1 MDCKY
6 LKECG
11 SCTLFTP
18 YSEQISFKTDLI
30 KQNFSHFYEGKFDVF
45 SSSPKHYRTRAEF
58 GIWHEGSK
66 LSYTMHAKEKG
77 KKVFIDECP
86 KVCEQISHLMP
97 RLLESLQDDEI
108 LRTKLFGV
116 EFIACKSGT
125 LVTLLYHKK
134 LGSEFEAAMKILAS
148 KLDVMILARSR
159 GQKLLSGELNLVDEL
174 NIDGEIYKFSLSE
187 NAFIQPNKAVNEKMI
202 AWAKECVQGGADL
215 LELYCGH
222 GNFTIPLSFKFKN
235 VLATEISKSSIANAL
250 KNCELNGAENIK
262 FLRMDADELMSAFAG
277 VREFNRLK
285 DISLNDFNFS
295 HVLVDPPRAGLSES
309 VINFIRNFKNI
320 IYISCNPETLKENLN
335 ELTKSHKVI
344 KFALF
349 DQFANTHHIECGVL
363 LEAKDKF

>member
-18 YSEQISFKTDLI
+18 YDEQILFKTDLI
-30 KQNFSHFYEGKFDVF
+30 KQNFSHFYEGKFDIF

-58 GIWHEGSK
+58 GIWHDGSK
-66 LSYTMHAKEKG
+66 LSYTMHASQKG
-77 KKVFIDECP
+77 KKVFIDECL

-134 LGSEFEAAMKILAS
+134 LDSEFEAAMKILAS

-159 GQKLLSGELNLVDEL
+159 RQKLLSGELNLVDEL
-174 NIDGEIYKFSLSE
+174 NVDGQIYKFSLSE

-202 AWAKECVQGGADL
+202 AWAKECVEGGADL

-235 VLATEISKSSIANAL
+235 VLATEIS
-250 KNCELNGAENIK
+250 NGAENIK

-320 IYISCNPETLKENLN
+320 IYISCNPDTLKENLN